1 MHFTV
6 QFLDKHLHI
15 VTHDVPWPADFGGVY
30 DLFYKIKT
38 LHELGIRIHL
48 HCFTG
53 KRHEQPELN
62 AYCETVHYYPRMRKR
77 NSFSLRLPY
86 IVRSRRDTAL
96 LKNLEKDDYPILL
109 DGIHCTYFLHTN
121 QLPGR
126 KVFVRLHNVEH
137 LYYRKLFKLEPD
149 LVKKAYFML
158 ESILLRKYEKG
169 LAKKAVFLAVSE
181 DDARYYRERLGA
193 NDVRFLPVFLPWQTS
208 PEQKS
213 RGSYCLY
220 HGNLSISE
228 NEKAA
233 EWLLNEVFNDI
244 DVPIV
249 IAGKDPSLPLQ
260 TLAHSQNH
268 SCIVVNPSER
278 EMQDMI
284 QKAQLHVIPSLN
296 QTGVKLKLLNA
307 LYNGKHCLTNKAG
320 ISGTGLHDVCTLVET
335 AHDYKQAIRNL
346 FLQDYGK
353 ADQAARVEQLQKVY
367 CNEANGQKLI
377 SWIY

>member
-1 MHFTV
+1 
-6 QFLDKHLHI
+6 
-15 VTHDVPWPADFGGVY
+15 
-30 DLFYKIKT
+30 
-38 LHELGIRIHL
+38 
-48 HCFTG
+48 
-53 KRHEQPELN
+53 
-62 AYCETVHYYPRMRKR
+62 
-77 NSFSLRLPY
+77 
-86 IVRSRRDTAL
+86 
-96 LKNLEKDDYPILL
+96 
-109 DGIHCTYFLHTN
+109 
-121 QLPGR
+121 
-126 KVFVRLHNVEH
+126 
-137 LYYRKLFKLEPD
+137 
-149 LVKKAYFML
+149 
-158 ESILLRKYEKG
+158 
-169 LAKKAVFLAVSE
+169 
-181 DDARYYRERLGA
+181 
-193 NDVRFLPVFLPWQTS
+193 
-208 PEQKS
+208 
-213 RGSYCLY
+213 YCLY